1 MKVSSVEYQLEDVLH
16 LLNEFNEMFNPPLSS
31 KVDIKVYAEKLS
43 RYAHFLIAE
52 EESQTIGYLAYYK
65 NQNVKELYITSFCV
79 SDEYRRKGMGKK
91 LLNYLYDIGVAEGY
105 LNISLEVRRNNET
118 AIEFYKKMQFEIS
131 QTRDETF
138 LMNKRISIGQ

>member
-1 MKVSSVEYQLEDVLH
+1 
-16 LLNEFNEMFNPPLSS
+16 
-31 KVDIKVYAEKLS
+31 
-43 RYAHFLIAE
+43 
-52 EESQTIGYLAYYK
+52 
-65 NQNVKELYITSFCV
+65 
-79 SDEYRRKGMGKK
+79 MGKK

-138 LMNKRISIGQ
+138 LMNKRISIAGWQFE